1 VTARL
6 LALLPLAALLTA
18 GPAAGQNPGR
28 LPYGGSEVFR
38 FALYKHGLKPLSDPA
53 EAFDRPPESV
63 IVIVGDPSRV
73 DRLLPGIDLITYLN
87 KGGSILVATDG
98 PVPAAGANW
107 ANWANLLGI
116 RITGEP
122 LSADPKDSYRGEPP
136 RPFVKPTLGVVGGR
150 QSPHY
155 LFEDVDATGPA
166 AVAADRPCAMSLNRN
181 PLQKFLIKPLAT
193 YPATARSRDGRMLAD
208 TENHFAVSLQP
219 VTNAGN
225 SPGRVI
231 VLADH
236 GVLVNGMMGF
246 VKDPAAEKG
255 YRFDN
260 GNWAFANRTIEW
272 LTDGFP
278 QPRSACLFIEDG
290 RIIDR
295 FAVELPP
302 NPQPPMPNI
311 PPDVIANW
319 VLNHANG
326 IIDEKQEQDVFNRAL
341 ERSLGLPRLLRVF
354 LIAATVAFVVV
365 GLRWLLRGQRKPDA
379 AAAAAAMTPA
389 ARDGLLPRGGVVRQR
404 TGAQLEVGNL
414 YEAARRR
421 VRERFDVLG
430 GRPGPAGEMPP
441 VLTANDLADG
451 PLLHQSVRWL
461 WVLGYGDTPVAVPP
475 ADWDRTNVL
484 LERVTARAARGDWSF
499 GQDAD

>member
-1 VTARL
+1 VGADW
-6 LALLPLAALLTA
+6 A
-18 GPAAGQNPGR
+18 
-28 LPYGGSEVFR
+28 FR
-38 FALYKHGLKPLSDPA
+38 
-53 EAFDRPPESV
+53 
-63 IVIVGDPSRV
+63 
-73 DRLLPGIDLITYLN
+73 
-87 KGGSILVATDG
+87 
-98 PVPAAGANW
+98 
-107 ANWANLLGI
+107 LGI

-122 LSADPKDSYRGEPP
+122 VSADPRESYRGVPP
-136 RPFVKPTLGVVGGR
+136 RPFVRPLFGLAGGL

-155 LFEDVDATGPA
+155 LFEDVDEVGPA
-166 AVAADRPCAMSLNRN
+166 AVATDRPSTMSLNANKHQRYLVKN
-181 PLQKFLIKPLAT
+181 LAK
-193 YPATARSRDGRMLAD
+193 YPASSRLRDGRPLDAAQSY
-208 TENHFAVSLQP
+208 FAVSFQP
-219 VTNAGN
+219 QENAGVG
-225 SPGRVI
+225 PGRLV

-236 GVLVNGMMGF
+236 GVLTNGMMGLI
-246 VKDPAAEKG
+246 KDPAAEKG
-255 YRFDN
+255 YRVDN
-260 GNWAFANRTIEW
+260 GNWAFTKRTIEW
-272 LTDGFP
+272 LQGGFP
-278 QPRSACLFIEDG
+278 RPRTACLFIEDG
-290 RIIDR
+290 RVIDR
-295 FAVELPP
+295 FATQLPP
-302 NPQPPMPNI
+302 SPQPPIPNI